1 MHPVAPAPLR
11 DPRAPR
17 PPAASRRP
25 LPPWL
30 GVLTRSLAAI
40 FGGYALAA
48 ATSALLPLL
57 WPSLRAQAVLSGMML
72 GILVCACTALWAFA
86 ARSAARAWLGIVA
99 VLAPMALAIAWLPQH
114 AP

>member
-1 MHPVAPAPLR
+1 MHPVAPAPLH
-11 DPRAPR
+11 DPRVPGTTATP
-17 PPAASRRP
+17 RRP

-30 GVLTRSLAAI
+30 GVLSRSVAAI

-86 ARSAARAWLGIVA
+86 TRSAARAWLGILA
-99 VLAPMALAIAWLPQH
+99 VLAPMALAIAWLQQH

>member
-1 MHPVAPAPLR
+1 MHPVAPAPLP
-11 DPRAPR
+11 DPHASRT
-17 PPAASRRP
+17 PAASRRP

-30 GVLTRSLAAI
+30 GVLSRTLAAI
-40 FGGYALAA
+40 FGSYALAA

-57 WPSLRAQAVLSGMML
+57 WPTLRAQAVLSGMML

-86 ARSAARAWLGIVA
+86 TRSATRAWLGIA
-99 VLAPMALAIAWLPQH
+99 ALLAPMALAIAWLQRH

>member
-1 MHPVAPAPLR
+1 MHPVPPSPLS
-11 DPRAPR
+11 DPRASST
-17 PPAASRRP
+17 PATSRRP

-30 GVLTRSLAAI
+30 GVLSRSVAAI

-86 ARSAARAWLGIVA
+86 ARSAARAWLGILA
-99 VLAPMALAIAWLPQH
+99 VLAPMALAIAWLQQH
-114 AP
+114 A

>member
-1 MHPVAPAPLR
+1 
-11 DPRAPR
+11 
-17 PPAASRRP
+17 

-30 GVLTRSLAAI
+30 GVLSRTLAAI

-57 WPSLRAQAVLSGMML
+57 WPTLRAQAVLSGMML

-86 ARSAARAWLGIVA
+86 TRSATRAWLGIA
-99 VLAPMALAIAWLPQH
+99 ALLAPMALAIAWLQRH

>member
-1 MHPVAPAPLR
+1 MHPVPPLR
-11 DPRAPR
+11 DPRAP
-17 PPAASRRP
+17 ADASATPRRP

-30 GVLTRSLAAI
+30 GVLSRSVAAI

-86 ARSAARAWLGIVA
+86 TRSATRAWLGVLA
-99 VLAPMALAIAWLPQH
+99 LLAPMALAIAWLQQH

>member
-1 MHPVAPAPLR
+1 MHPVPPAPLR
-11 DPRAPR
+11 DSRTAAT
-17 PPAASRRP
+17 PARRP

-30 GVLTRSLAAI
+30 GVLSRSLAAI
-40 FGGYALAA
+40 LGGYALAA

-57 WPSLRAQAVLSGMML
+57 WPALRAQAVLSVMML

-86 ARSAARAWLGIVA
+86 TRSAARAWLGI
-99 VLAPMALAIAWLPQH
+99 LGLLTPMALTIAWLQHH